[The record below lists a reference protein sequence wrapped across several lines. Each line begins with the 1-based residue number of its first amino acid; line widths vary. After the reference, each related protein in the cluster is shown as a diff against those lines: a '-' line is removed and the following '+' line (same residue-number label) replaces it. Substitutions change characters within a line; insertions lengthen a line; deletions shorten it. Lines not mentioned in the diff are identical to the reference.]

1 MVEIILRITGRLD
14 GHAIFHASSEEK
26 IDGAVSVA
34 VSAVAVAF
42 VSRCKIDFLPV
53 CRSFADGVV
62 RRQKTFKERRKEVQG
77 SVH

>member
-26 IDGAVSVA
+26 IDGAVA
-34 VSAVAVAF
+34 AAAVAF

-53 CRSFADGVV
+53 CRSFADGV
-62 RRQKTFKERRKEVQG
+62 RRQKIFKERRKEVQG